1 MCQHCGQP
9 ANNWAYDHSEAS
21 PLMDE
26 EGPYSLDQARY
37 MPLCYSCH
45 TKFDRAVKVKP
56 H

>member
-1 MCQHCGQP
+1 
-9 ANNWAYDHSEAS
+9 
-21 PLMDE
+21 MDE